1 MRLTINRSRVN
12 VLKDILD
19 NVSDSVIII
28 DAFGKILLYNQ
39 QALRLHESVS
49 EKTLE
54 IGESFAEIV
63 REERRKTVSE
73 VLKTVRR
80 QKKPVKIF
88 AEFKGPSGD
97 NIFLEVSY
105 VPVLGMKKEI
115 KYINVIAQD
124 VTSRKSLEKKVKQV
138 TEDVRNVLE
147 QAHAFI
153 FSVDSKG
160 YVVDWNSHCAQLTG
174 YSKSEM
180 LSQKVSN
187 LLISKE
193 NVPLFTD
200 LMDKMLRNEVV
211 VSVEFPIHTK
221 NCAELIIMLSATPR
235 TNANGR
241 VIGATLVGQD
251 ITELTAYRRS
261 LENQIRSKTAALEQV
276 LRKEKEVVEM
286 KSRFVSIASHEFR
299 SPLSSI
305 DYAANFIKQNAGT
318 IGKKKLNE
326 KVEVI
331 EKHVSHMSHLLEDV
345 LNFSKNESGGIKVVP
360 AKICLSSFIRNAV
373 QEVSCHTKNS
383 HHICVSSNELGSWVT
398 DEKLLRNIVMN
409 LLTNAVK
416 FSPGRD
422 EIFLNVLDKGAFISI
437 EVKDEGI
444 GIAADELDKIFEP
457 FVRGKAADS
466 IQGTGL
472 GLSIVKKAVEL
483 LQGSIQ
489 VESRPRKGSV
499 FKVTLPRQIAFM

>member
-1 MRLTINRSRVN
+1 MN
-12 VLKDILD
+12 VLKDLLD

-28 DAFGKILLYNQ
+28 DASGKILLYNQ
-39 QALRLHESVS
+39 QASRLHQSVS
-49 EKTLE
+49 EKGLE
-54 IGESFAEIV
+54 VGQTFAEIV
-63 REERRKTVSE
+63 SEERKKSVGE

-97 NIFLEVSY
+97 NVFLEVHY
-105 VPVLGMKKEI
+105 VPVLGSKKEI
-115 KYINVIAQD
+115 RYINVIAQD
-124 VTSRKSLEKKVKQV
+124 ITSRKVLEKKVKQV
-138 TEDVRNVLE
+138 TADVSNVLE

-153 FSVDSKG
+153 FSVDSQG
-160 YVVDWNSHCAQLTG
+160 YVVDWNNHCEQLTG

-180 LSQKVSN
+180 LSQKVSH
-187 LLISKE
+187 LLISE
-193 NVPLFTD
+193 QSLPLLTE
-200 LMDKMLRNEVV
+200 LMEKIVRNEA
-211 VSVEFPIHTK
+211 VSNFEFPIQTK
-221 NCAELIIMLSATPR
+221 KCDELIIMLSATPR

-261 LENQIRSKTAALEQV
+261 LENQIQSKNAALEQV

-286 KSRFVSIASHEFR
+286 KSRFVTIASHEFR

-305 DYAANFIKQNAGT
+305 DYAANFIKQNAET
-318 IGKKKLNE
+318 IEKKMLNE

-331 EKHVSHMSHLLEDV
+331 EKQVSHMSHLLEDV
-345 LNFSKNESGGIKVVP
+345 LNFSRNERGGIKVVP
-360 AKICLSSFIRNAV
+360 AKICLSTFVRNAV
-373 QEVSCHTKNS
+373 EEVSCHSKNS

-398 DEKLLRNIVMN
+398 DEKLLRNVVIN

-422 EIFLNVLDKGAFISI
+422 EVYLNVLDKGAFISI

-444 GIAADELDKIFEP
+444 GIPADEIDKIFEP
-457 FVRGKAADS
+457 FVRGKAVDA

-489 VESRPRKGSV
+489 VDSRPGKGSV

>member
-1 MRLTINRSRVN
+1 MD

-19 NVSDSVIII
+19 NVSDSVIVI
-28 DAFGKILLYNQ
+28 DALGKIVLYNQ
-39 QALRLHESVS
+39 QASRLHESVS
-49 EKTLE
+49 EKKLE
-54 IGESFAEIV
+54 IGESFTEIV
-63 REERRKTVSE
+63 RDERKKIVTE

-80 QKKPVKIF
+80 QKKSVKIF
-88 AEFKGPSGD
+88 AEFKGHSGD
-97 NIFLEVSY
+97 NIFLEVNY
-105 VPVLGMKKEI
+105 VPVLGSKKEV
-115 KYINVIAQD
+115 KYINVISQD
-124 VTSRKSLEKKVKQV
+124 ITSRKIFEKKVKAV
-138 TEDVRNVLE
+138 TADVKNVFE

-153 FSVDSKG
+153 FSVDSQG
-160 YVVDWNSHCAQLTG
+160 YVVEWNNHCVQLTG

-180 LSQKVSN
+180 LSQKVSH
-187 LLISKE
+187 LLLTKE
-193 NVPLFTD
+193 HVPLLTA
-200 LMDKMLRNEVV
+200 LMDKILRNEA
-211 VSVEFPIHTK
+211 VSNFEFPVQTK
-221 NCAELIIMLSATPR
+221 KCDELIIMLSATPR

-261 LENQIRSKTAALEQV
+261 LENQVKNKTAALEQV

-331 EKHVSHMSHLLEDV
+331 EKQVSHMSHILEDV
-345 LNFSKNESGGIKVVP
+345 LNFSKNERGAIKVVP

-373 QEVSCHTKNS
+373 EEVSCHFKNS

-398 DEKLLRNIVMN
+398 DEKLLRNIVIN

-422 EIFLNVLDKGAFISI
+422 EVFLNVLDKGAFISI

-444 GIAADELDKIFEP
+444 GIPTDELNKIFEP
-457 FVRGKAADS
+457 FIRGKAADS

-472 GLSIVKKAVEL
+472 GLCIVKKAVEL

-489 VESRPRKGSV
+489 VESRPGKGSV
-499 FKVTLPRQIAFM
+499 FKVTVPRQMAFM